1 MLQAQSE
8 VPVDDAG
15 ADGDAAPIARRGRV
29 KMLFEDWEHIHPL
42 LHEPVIDYDAVD
54 ACMQRVFE
62 GRPQVL
68 SQSRQAVEALKKGL
82 AGEPFD
88 MAGVKALTGKS
99 ILSFIVC
106 SGHVNVG
113 RAYVRIAQQLWDK
126 AKFREQGV
134 GLFPPNWHGGRL
146 SIMDRRWMDYQVF
159 DRGAKTTLL
168 LFGGVGGHF
177 GLELNALLMW
187 LEALDCNI
195 IIMRDFHRALFF
207 SGIKSIGDFD
217 ETLEH
222 IRRDVER
229 LGGNRLVCMG
239 SSGGGYNALHFG
251 HLLKADQVM
260 SFSGPTSFDYGK
272 ENADD
277 RPMYAMLM
285 EWIERGELVE
295 PNLMED
301 YRHNGIPVRMYHGG
315 DMPRDAMEAS
325 RFKDIPTARIH
336 PIPGWDKHH
345 IYGELA
351 RRGQLTDVLASIVTG

>member
-1 MLQAQSE
+1 MLHAQGE
-8 VPVDDAG
+8 VPGDDAT
-15 ADGDAAPIARRGRV
+15 PIAQRGRL

-42 LHEPVIDYDAVD
+42 LQEPVIDYDAVD

-88 MAGVKALTGKS
+88 TTGTKALTGKA

-113 RAYVRIAQQLWDK
+113 RAYVRVAQKLWDK

-134 GLFPPNWHGGRL
+134 GLFPPNWHGGPL
-146 SIMDRRWMDYQVF
+146 SIKDRRWLDYQVF
-159 DRGAKTTLL
+159 DRGSKTTLL

-177 GLELNALLMW
+177 GLELNSLLMW

-195 IIMRDFHRALFF
+195 IIMRDSHRALFF
-207 SGIKSIGDFD
+207 SGIKSIGNFD

-222 IRRDVER
+222 LRRDVER
-229 LGGNRLVCMG
+229 LGGTRLVCMG
-239 SSGGGYNALHFG
+239 SSGGGYNALQFG
-251 HLLKADQVM
+251 HLLEADQVM
-260 SFSGPTSFDYGK
+260 SFAGPTSFEYGID
-272 ENADD
+272 NADD
-277 RPMYAMLM
+277 RPLYAMLM
-285 EWIERGELVE
+285 QRIERGELVE
-295 PNLMED
+295 PNLLED
-301 YRHNGIPVRMYHGG
+301 YRNNGISVHLYHGA

-325 RFKDIPTARIH
+325 RFKDIPTARVH

-345 IYGELA
+345 VYGELA
-351 RRGQLTDVLASIVTG
+351 RRGELADVLGSIVAG